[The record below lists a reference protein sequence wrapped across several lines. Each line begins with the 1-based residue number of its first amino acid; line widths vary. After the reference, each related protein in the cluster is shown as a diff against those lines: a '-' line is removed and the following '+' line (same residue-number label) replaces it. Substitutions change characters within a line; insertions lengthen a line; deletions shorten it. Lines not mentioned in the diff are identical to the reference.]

1 MKRLKEVDL
10 ELSEMMKKQFK
21 LPSKNEESEFINRMS
36 FLKEEKQTLEKEI
49 AKLSQELRYRFPERG
64 MKSNSKPIEEIQV
77 QKIKEKNQDHALSV
91 SEDAVTQS
99 MESLRRQFG
108 SPLSPEEKRQLEQ
121 SINLNRSKKSGK
133 NPIQDKI
140 IISK

>member
-1 MKRLKEVDL
+1 
-10 ELSEMMKKQFK
+10 
-21 LPSKNEESEFINRMS
+21 MS

-77 QKIKEKNQDHALSV
+77 QKIKEKNQEDHALSV
-91 SEDAVTQS
+91 PEDAVTQS